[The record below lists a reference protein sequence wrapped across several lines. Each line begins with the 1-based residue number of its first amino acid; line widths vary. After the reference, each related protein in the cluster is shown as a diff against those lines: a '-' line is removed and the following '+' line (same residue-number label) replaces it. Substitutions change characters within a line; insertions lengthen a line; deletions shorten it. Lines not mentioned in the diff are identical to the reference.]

1 MNTKIE
7 QLKLWALQSGYASIT
22 DLAAAAG
29 CSRTAIYG
37 MIEGTKKAGHG
48 RGGDPLLLKLS
59 TLLNIEVATLKE
71 WRDTANEKENKRIT
85 IY

>member
-1 MNTKIE
+1 MNRKIE
-7 QLKLWALQSGYASIT
+7 QLKLWALQSGYSSIT

-37 MIEGTKKAGHG
+37 MIEGTKRVGHG

-71 WRDTANEKENKRIT
+71 WRNSTNEKDTNPI
-85 IY
+85 

>member
-1 MNTKIE
+1 MNAKIK

-37 MIEGTKKAGHG
+37 MIEDTKNAGRG

-59 TLLNIEVATLKE
+59 KLLNIEVATLKE
-71 WRDTANEKENKRIT
+71 WRDNA
-85 IY
+85 